1 MDDELKE
8 RIAYKFWA
16 LREMNLDLRDGMVE
30 LEDKNQSLKEDLSK
44 LEDKNESL
52 KKDLTNLEY
61 KNNSLQANVREL
73 LKNNNQLQQVVQDNQ
88 NTINYLSI
96 QSNYLN
102 QKIKKEEKRKS
113 IEQRKLSNFKT
124 TFEKD
129 KIDIEKKNLQNSK
142 NYITNF
148 IINNFVKE
156 FEEKKDNISK
166 FTKTLTQYMNKFTKE
181 FMTYNQIFIQTFKVN
196 SQEIIKNY
204 NVNHISF
211 SIEHINFIVIGKA
224 GTGKSTFINE
234 SLLLPQ
240 NKRAKVGDGLSVTEK
255 SNLYCSEK
263 LGMIRMWDTQGI
275 DYKISQDYILN
286 EVKRI
291 VNEGLEKGP
300 DYYINIILYCTS
312 GNRFQEEDGKMIY
325 EIMKLYPMDNLP
337 VIITQLQSYFKED
350 AEKME
355 LIIRKI
361 LAKYL
366 ENQIVEKIE
375 IKSVV
380 AKDKKVEE
388 KIFRAKGIPE
398 LFRCSFDLM
407 SRAITSATFKKFSQD
422 IENICKKFV
431 DVKIDFIHK
440 IFKNEMEIL
449 EIAKDK
455 FADNSEKYFKNEDK
469 IYKKL
474 SKDNIYNKIEDKNYF
489 INNFTQIMSYK
500 FIDIF
505 NNLNNLN
512 ESCQSKNKP
521 LVLIFIQDRLE
532 RLKKILN
539 DCSENVFGE
548 IYKQLFQEFLSELHL
563 KQSSRKK
570 EFETNYDIIDSSEI
584 NENFKY
590 QLFGYFKNE
599 FFKYFFCIIL
609 KLFMNDLKNILIDNY
624 EKELKENEEMKKI
637 INLKAENSLK
647 YVTRNLKE
655 KLLNE
660 LDKYFREPI
669 KERVNQ
675 IKKSIN
681 IDFEFPEY

>member
-1 MDDELKE
+1 MDEDEKK
-8 RIAYKFWA
+8 RIGYKFLA
-16 LREMNLDLRDGMVE
+16 LHEMNLDLRYGMGKLVE
-30 LEDKNQSLKEDLSK
+30 KNESLKEDLSK

-52 KKDLTNLEY
+52 KKDVEKLIY
-61 KNNSLQANVREL
+61 KNYSLQSAI
-73 LKNNNQLQQVVQDNQ
+73 NNNINQ
-88 NTINYLSI
+88 INFLNR
-96 QSNYLN
+96 QNNYLN
-102 QKIKKEEKRKS
+102 QKIEEE
-113 IEQRKLSNFKT
+113 EQRKNIEQQKLYSFKM

-129 KIDIEKKNLQNSK
+129 KINIEKKNLQNSK

-156 FEEKKDNISK
+156 FEEKKDNKSK

-181 FMTYNQIFIQTFKVN
+181 FMTYNQIFIQSFKVN

-286 EVKRI
+286 EVKRL

-312 GNRFQEEDGKMIY
+312 GNRFQEEDGKIIY

-337 VIITQLQSYFKED
+337 VIITQLQLYFKED
-350 AEKME
+350 AKKME

-431 DVKIDFIHK
+431 DAKIDFIQK

-449 EIAKDK
+449 EIAKDQ
-455 FADNSEKYFKNEDK
+455 FTDSSEKYFKDEDK

-474 SKDNIYNKIEDKNYF
+474 SKDNIYIKIVDKNYF

-590 QLFGYFKNE
+590 QLFGYFKMS
-599 FFKYFFCIIL
+599 FL
-609 KLFMNDLKNILIDNY
+609 NIF
-624 EKELKENEEMKKI
+624 
-637 INLKAENSLK
+637 S
-647 YVTRNLKE
+647 V
-655 KLLNE
+655 
-660 LDKYFREPI
+660 
-669 KERVNQ
+669 
-675 IKKSIN
+675 
-681 IDFEFPEY
+681 